1 MKDWIKQYDIDFS
14 KFSKRVSMDDFNSE
28 IAYNIIQFN
37 ALVPDDEINRD
48 EKIEKFAIE
57 AAINRFSDG
66 Y

>member
-1 MKDWIKQYDIDFS
+1 
-14 KFSKRVSMDDFNSE
+14 MDDFNSE

>member
-14 KFSKRVSMDDFNSE
+14 KFSKRVSRDDFNNE

-37 ALVPDDEINRD
+37 ALVPDNEINRD
-48 EKIEKFAIE
+48 EKIEKIAIE

>member
-14 KFSKRVSMDDFNSE
+14 KFSKRVSRDDFNNE

-37 ALVPDDEINRD
+37 ALVPDNEINRE
-48 EKIEKFAIE
+48 EKIEKIAIE
-57 AAINRFSDG
+57 SAIIKFSDG